1 MDPDISDAERLS
13 RGKGVAER
21 GRLPLRSSAVTTSSR
36 PTIRPFDAADVPA
49 AGRLLAERHAAHR
62 RDEPLLAARFED
74 PAVAATEVEALVD
87 AGATGAVAEADGELV
102 GYLVGRHK
110 PVATWGANRWVED
123 AGHAVRDA
131 ELARDLYAVA
141 ATGWVAEGH
150 DVHYALV
157 PAHDAA
163 LVDAWFRL
171 GFGQQHV
178 HALRE
183 LPTEPSTTPDGVTVR
198 AAERSDIPV
207 LGRLDLVL
215 PEHQGLAPTFSS
227 GEVPS
232 LEEAVAEWEESFD
245 DDGFGFLVAE
255 HGGEVVGAAVACAL
269 EKSSSNTALMR
280 PDHAGFLG
288 FAAVLPEARGLGAG
302 RALGEAV
309 HDWCVAQG
317 FTSLATDWRATNL
330 LSSRTWTRLGYR
342 PAFLRLHRRLGY

>member
-1 MDPDISDAERLS
+1 MRRSGVSETGRDRLL
-13 RGKGVAER
+13 GP
-21 GRLPLRSSAVTTSSR
+21 LPSSAMTRSQ
-36 PTIRPFDAADVPA
+36 IRSFDAADVPA

-62 RDEPLLAARFED
+62 LAEPLLAARFED
-74 PAVAATEVEALVD
+74 PAVASAEVQALVN
-87 AGATGAVAEADGELV
+87 AGATGAVAEAGGELV
-102 GYLVGRHK
+102 GFLVGRHK
-110 PVATWGANRWVED
+110 PDATWGANRWVED

-183 LPTEPSTTPDGVTVR
+183 LPAEPSTPPDGLTVR
-198 AAERSDIPV
+198 AAERRDIPV
-207 LGRLDLVL
+207 LGRLDVVL

-227 GEVPS
+227 GGIPT
-232 LEEAVAEWEESFD
+232 LEEAVADWEEGFD
-245 DDGFGFLVAE
+245 DEGFGYLVAE
-255 HGGEVVGAAVACAL
+255 HDGQVVGAAVACAL

-309 HDWCVAQG
+309 HDWCVAEG

-342 PAFLRLHRRLGY
+342 PTFLRLHRRLGY

>member
-1 MDPDISDAERLS
+1 
-13 RGKGVAER
+13 
-21 GRLPLRSSAVTTSSR
+21 VTTSSR
-36 PTIRPFDAADVPA
+36 PTVRPFDAADVPA

-62 RDEPLLAARFED
+62 RAEPLLAARFED
-74 PAVAATEVEALVD
+74 PAVAAAEVQAAVA
-87 AGATGAVAEADGELV
+87 AGATGAVAESDGELV
-102 GYLVGRHK
+102 GYLVGQHK
-110 PVATWGANRWVED
+110 PTGGWGLNRWVEG
-123 AGHAVRDA
+123 AGHAGRDP
-131 ELARDLYAVA
+131 ETVRDLYALA
-141 ATGWVAEGH
+141 ATGWVADGH

-157 PAHDAA
+157 PAYDTA

-183 LPTEPSTTPDGVTVR
+183 LPTAPSTPPDGLTVR
-198 AAERSDIPV
+198 AAERRDIPV

-215 PEHQGLAPTFSS
+215 PEHQGLAPTFSA
-227 GEVPS
+227 GGVPT

-245 DDGFGFLVAE
+245 DEDFGYLVAE
-255 HGGEVVGAAVACAL
+255 HDGQVVGVAVACAL
-269 EKSSSNTALMR
+269 EKSSTNTALTR

-309 HDWCVAQG
+309 HDWCATEG

-330 LSSRTWTRLGYR
+330 LSSRTWPRLGYR
-342 PAFLRLHRRLGY
+342 PTFLRLHRRLGY